1 MRTLAPAI
9 LILVL
14 AGCAHP
20 QAIQKVSQEETALLV
35 QFRSAFDD
43 VRTRVRTA
51 LNESIQDYRE
61 ARVHKWGVTETGA
74 LSSRINACAQP
85 GAPPTC
91 DTIALRVR
99 LDAAAAYLS
108 RGQVSLFA
116 ADFCRADGTWQT
128 MKQPWMRRP
137 NETCPSQPREIV
149 LQLER
154 IRDRLDESLKQMGEN
169 IASLQKSHAVID
181 KFLQIRIE
189 LTKENVDAAQSA
201 ITKATAAEEEVRKV
215 LAQLS
220 AERRP

>member
-1 MRTLAPAI
+1 M
-9 LILVL
+9 LVL

-35 QFRSAFDD
+35 QFRAALDE
-43 VRTRVRTA
+43 VRSHVRTA

-61 ARVHKWGVTETGA
+61 ARVHKWLVTEAGS
-74 LSSRINACAQP
+74 LSSRINACTQP
-85 GAPPTC
+85 GAPQTC
-91 DTIALRVR
+91 GTLPLRAR
-99 LDAAAAYLS
+99 LDAAAAYLA

-116 ADFCRADGTWQT
+116 DFCGASGTWET
-128 MKQPWMRRP
+128 MKPPWMRRP
-137 NETCPSQPREIV
+137 NDTCPSRPKETV

-220 AERRP
+220 ADRRP